1 MEDYDVFSEMNNI
14 KTIIMGIDI
23 DDEKFWREEIISN
36 SKIEF
41 MPIRFTLNLKDFS
54 NDYIDKTK
62 SLFIY
67 YFDERNAYNNE
78 LLKIKKHFIHYQRR
92 PKFAYIPNEE
102 KYYNLKKMI
111 QEIGIDIVDCKN
123 SLLENIKK
131 I

>member
-78 LLKIKKHFIHYQRR
+78 LLKI
-92 PKFAYIPNEE
+92 PNEE